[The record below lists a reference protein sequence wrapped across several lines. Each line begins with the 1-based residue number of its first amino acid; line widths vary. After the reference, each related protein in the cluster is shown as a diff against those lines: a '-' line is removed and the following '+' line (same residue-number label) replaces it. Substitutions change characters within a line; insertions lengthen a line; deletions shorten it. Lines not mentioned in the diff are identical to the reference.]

1 MKLRRN
7 FREKDDPLLND
18 LCEAIALIK
27 TKDEALKFFEDLCT
41 PRELEA
47 MADRFR
53 LVALIKSGIS
63 YRQISA
69 DTKISVTTIGR
80 VARSL
85 MLGKGGY
92 DLIHNRLL
100 KNKRASL

>member
-1 MKLRRN
+1 MKVNRN
-7 FREKDDPLLND
+7 FRDKDDALRED
-18 LCEAIALIK
+18 LYEAIALIK

-53 LVALIKSGIS
+53 LVALIKAGVS

-69 DTKISVTTIGR
+69 ETKISVTTIGR

-85 MLGKGGY
+85 MMGEGGY
-92 DLIHNRLL
+92 DLIYNRLL
-100 KNKRASL
+100 KYKK